1 MAGVGDVRFI
11 LILIGG
17 LSFFL
22 AINIG
27 AAAMLGDEQLGLIAY
42 KQAVGFFFGFWLAWI
57 TRTM

>member
-1 MAGVGDVRFI
+1 MRFI